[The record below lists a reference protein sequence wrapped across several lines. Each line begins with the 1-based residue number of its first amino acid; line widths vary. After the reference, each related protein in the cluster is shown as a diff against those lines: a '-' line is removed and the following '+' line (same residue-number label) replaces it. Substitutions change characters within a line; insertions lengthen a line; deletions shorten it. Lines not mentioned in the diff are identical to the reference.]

1 LESLFVWFQAV
12 VLGIIQGLTEFLPI
26 SSSASLRIYPAL
38 FGWEDPGASF
48 TAITQLGTVAAVL
61 TFFWREIWSITKWT
75 AKSTVSREARQNPD
89 ARLGWSIAL
98 GTLPIIVI
106 GLTFDDVIVS
116 AFRNLSLICS
126 VLAIFGVL
134 LYVVDIKAK
143 QSHVLTVPTWRQSIY
158 LGFAQ
163 SLALIP
169 GVSRSGITITAA
181 RGLGFSR
188 ESAARFSFLLSVP
201 AVVLSGVYGFRDISA
216 TGVTSWGPTIIA
228 TLAAFV
234 SGYLAI
240 GWLLKYLVTH
250 DTKVFLIYR
259 VGLAAIMFVLL
270 GAGVIPAT

>member
-1 LESLFVWFQAV
+1 
-12 VLGIIQGLTEFLPI
+12 
-26 SSSASLRIYPAL
+26 
-38 FGWEDPGASF
+38 
-48 TAITQLGTVAAVL
+48 VAAVL

-89 ARLGWSIAL
+89 ARLGWAIAL

-106 GLTFDDVIVS
+106 GLAFDDVIVS
-116 AFRNLSLICS
+116 VFRNLWLICS

-143 QSHVLTVPTWRQSIY
+143 QSRVLTVPTWRQSVY
-158 LGFAQ
+158 LGLAQ